1 MDSGEGHFV
10 YDSHGDL
17 RDNETLYIFAPKVDT
32 HVIGGECRTLAH
44 LPIAERCQLMTER
57 IERSYTHDSIIMSVG
72 EDKAPTKK
80 EQWNPKKMSDT
91 RRKGVEIMQ
100 NVRKMGNESVGKLQS
115 QFSELGKNTQNW
127 VIVSGLLVSV
137 VLLYLIIT
145 SVMKSQY
152 TIFVPQK
159 YRDMVAEARV
169 SLDDATRMVDQPDN
183 FAPAMNRVREIVG
196 KIKAADVLKVDVAQ
210 LESDMAVL
218 ERAVNKVT
226 SLKPDDYTNIYT
238 FNKATDS
245 LPFSI
250 YAYDKKIT
258 LVTQSDVI
266 GPFIPGEQV
275 KETSLPNGEK
285 YTFSDI
291 DGEGRVYIGT
301 NKDKIYLFD
310 K

>member
-1 MDSGEGHFV
+1 MDSGDGHFV
-10 YDSHGDL
+10 YDSHGDI

-32 HVIGGECRTLAH
+32 HVIGAECKTLSH
-44 LPIAERCQLMTER
+44 LPIAERCQLISER
-57 IERSYTHDSIIMSVG
+57 IERSYTKDSIIMCIG
-72 EDKAPTKK
+72 EEKNITVK
-80 EQWNPKKMSDT
+80 EQWNPQKMSST
-91 RRKGVEIMQ
+91 RKKGAELIQ
-100 NVRKMGNESVGKLQS
+100 NVRKISNESVGKLQS
-115 QFSELGKNTQNW
+115 QFADLGKNTQNW

-137 VLLYLIIT
+137 ILLYLIIT

-183 FAPAMNRVREIVG
+183 FAPAMNRVREIVQ

-226 SLKPDDYTNIYT
+226 SLKPEDYASVYT
-238 FNKATDS
+238 FTKTTDS

-250 YAYDKKIT
+250 YAYDKKVT
-258 LVTQSDVI
+258 LLTQSSVI
-266 GPFIPGEQV
+266 
-275 KETSLPNGEK
+275 
-285 YTFSDI
+285 
-291 DGEGRVYIGT
+291 
-301 NKDKIYLFD
+301 
-310 K
+310 